1 MTSLLVLLAL
11 ALGTAMPAC
20 QEGAPPA
27 AHAERIDL
35 NTATVKDLERLPAI
49 GDKLARKIM
58 ASRNARG
65 GRFDSVEQLLQID
78 GIGPKTVDA
87 IRPYVYVR

>member
-1 MTSLLVLLAL
+1 MKRLLLAL
-11 ALGTAMPAC
+11 ALGVAAPAC
-20 QEGAPPA
+20 QEGAPPPSQTV
-27 AHAERIDL
+27 RIDL

-65 GRFDSVEQLLQID
+65 GRFDNLQQLLQID
-78 GIGPKTVDA
+78 GVGEKTLDA